1 MTTIQILA
9 QGAAAWG
16 KTEGIVTAGAVG
28 IPVTLQCSR
37 NWDGLRKIIKF
48 RCGEVQYQVEVVE
61 GTAITVPWD
70 CLLEGRRLEIAL
82 DGWDSAGTLR
92 IPTNWVCC
100 AVVQPSGTQGT
111 EPPAPPAM
119 LTQQLLEWADG
130 VAQKIELLPSAE
142 ESTEINRAVNGYVEG
157 FLTRYI
163 KIVFGDVYSSDAV
176 ETSVSVAEVNLTD
189 TDGAALTVKAVTAD
203 SVLSDT
209 YPADKVLDGNPGSFW
224 ISARV
229 SGAEHYLLLELD
241 GPANVGSLGI
251 IPRPDKSYHRIDSF
265 KVLAS
270 ADGSTWQEVG
280 RFGSLKALWTTGKWK
295 TFPLTP
301 TQHSQSALRDEVQ
314 SAKAA
319 AREAGTVPVVE
330 AGGWD
335 YAGLPVT
342 NAPKTAAF
350 ADSAPMGSFPKYA
363 LLGQNHFPR
372 DVGFNRSFPYN
383 GITLTENGRV
393 MHIDGTASAQ
403 ATFAVN
409 KDSSPYLTLPEALK
423 PGSTVI
429 LRTFLAGE
437 TVKNGIYVTLLF
449 YDSSNK
455 QISFKNHFCGEN
467 GSDVSTQVTIP
478 ANAASF
484 GIWWNVKSPGGET
497 HNADV
502 CAVLY
507 DAGCDIQAGT
517 EAVPRNAA
525 AVSFFPVPASRF
537 SYRAS
542 VKDYVDRYAGG
553 ENAMTSDALGYLT
566 PEMFGAKGDYA
577 TDDAAALNAC
587 LQAAAKRNLPAR
599 GFKRYKTT
607 APIVIAGR
615 NMDVDINTIR
625 YAGTDTA
632 VTLEGWWNRVRIGR
646 IYSDGIGLTI
656 QSANDST
663 VYNQITL
670 NDLISKD
677 AHGIV
682 VANGGNSIF
691 QNQIQFARIL
701 GTGKAGTHGITY
713 AGDAGSC
720 AECTFTGGQISGYDY
735 AVKLHSGNHKFYNIH
750 VESNMEGGFWIIG
763 GGCLIYGDRHAES
776 SRDGKYCFLKMTTD
790 NTMHAVDVNG
800 QYTSACRM
808 PVNEIDLSEVCLTE
822 GKESID
828 NGHYFT
834 LNCPISPGIYYKSNE
849 HKTHYLSDGA
859 KLWGGNIILN
869 PAFKV
874 YRKVTEAVFDNRVND
889 QKLEPLP
896 TTFEIA
902 AENCQVYLHASYC
915 FMGYSTFEI
924 IQTESFQADFY
935 DWRGTKIFTGADHG
949 AGRFHLEHVITAE
962 DGKGHYDGTGTQWV
976 ITKE

>member
-1 MTTIQILA
+1 MTSIQILA

-37 NWDGLRKIIKF
+37 DWDGLRKIIKF
-48 RCGEVQYQVEVVE
+48 RCGEVEYQFEVVE

-100 AVVQPSGTQGT
+100 AMVQPSGTQGT
-111 EPPAPPAM
+111 EPPAPPQL
-119 LTQQLLEWADG
+119 LTQQLLEWA
-130 VAQKIELLPSAE
+130 
-142 ESTEINRAVNGYVEG
+142 ESTQEQLDRLPDI
-157 FLTRYI
+157 
-163 KIVFGDVYSSDAV
+163 S
-176 ETSVSVAEVNLTD
+176 ETEKKLEDLRQNVASQ
-189 TDGAALTVKAVTAD
+189 AAGLQE
-203 SVLSDT
+203 
-209 YPADKVLDGNPGSFW
+209 KVQ
-224 ISARV
+224 
-229 SGAEHYLLLELD
+229 
-241 GPANVGSLGI
+241 
-251 IPRPDKSYHRIDSF
+251 
-265 KVLAS
+265 LAS
-270 ADGSTWQEVG
+270 Q
-280 RFGSLKALWTTGKWK
+280 
-295 TFPLTP
+295 
-301 TQHSQSALRDEVQ
+301 
-314 SAKAA
+314 A
-319 AREAGTVPVVE
+319 AREASTIAVAK

-335 YAGLPVT
+335 YADLPVT
-342 NAPKTAAF
+342 DAPKTAAF
-350 ADSAPMGSFPKYA
+350 ADGGEAPMSGFPQYA
-363 LLGQNHFPR
+363 LLGENLFPLE
-372 DVGFNRSFPYN
+372 VGFNRSFPYN
-383 GITLTENGRV
+383 GITLHENGRV
-393 MHIDGTASAQ
+393 MHIDGAASAR

-409 KDSSPYLTLPEALK
+409 KDSSPRLPLPGALQ
-423 PGSTVI
+423 PGNTVI
-429 LRTFLAGE
+429 LRTFLKGT

-449 YDSSNK
+449 YDGAGK
-455 QISFKNHFCGEN
+455 QISFKNLFCGEN
-467 GSDVSTQVTIP
+467 GSDVSTRVTVP

-484 GIWWNVKSPGGET
+484 GIWWNVQSPGGET

-507 DAGCDIQAGT
+507 DAAAAIQAGT
-517 EAVPRNAA
+517 EDVPRDAA
-525 AVSFFPVPASRF
+525 AVSFFPVPVSGF
-537 SYRAS
+537 SYRVS
-542 VKDYVDRYAGG
+542 IKDYIDRYGGG
-553 ENAMTSDALGYLT
+553 ENALTFDALGYLT
-566 PEMFGAKGDYA
+566 PEMFGAKGDYS
-577 TDDAAALNAC
+577 TDDTAALNAC
-587 LQAAAKRNLPAR
+587 LQAAAKRNLPVR
-599 GFKRYKTT
+599 GFKRYKTSE
-607 APIVIAGR
+607 PVSIAGR

-625 YAGTDTA
+625 YKGTDTA
-632 VTLEGWWNRVRIGR
+632 VTVEGWWNRVRIGR

-670 NDLISKD
+670 NDVISKE

-682 VANGGNSIF
+682 VANGGNPIF

-701 GTGKAGTHGITY
+701 GSKKAGTHGITY
-713 AGDAGSC
+713 AGDGGSC

-763 GGCLIYGDRHAES
+763 GGCLICGDRHAES

-822 GKESID
+822 GSEPID

-834 LNCPISPGIYYKSNE
+834 LNCPISPGIYYQSNE

-869 PAFKV
+869 PTFQV

-889 QKLEPLP
+889 QHLQPLP
-896 TTFEIA
+896 TTFEIG
-902 AENCQVYLHASYC
+902 AENCQIYLHASYC
-915 FMGYSTFEI
+915 FMGYATFEV
-924 IQTESFQADFY
+924 IQTESYQADFY
-935 DWRGTKIFTGADHG
+935 DWRGTKIFSGADHG
-949 AGRFHLEHVITAE
+949 AGRFRLHHLITAE
-962 DGKGHYDGTGTQWV
+962 DGKGRYDGTGTQWV

>member
-1 MTTIQILA
+1 MTSIQILA

-37 NWDGLRKIIKF
+37 DWDGLRKIIKF
-48 RCGEVQYQVEVVE
+48 RCGEVEYPFEVVE

-100 AVVQPSGTQGT
+100 AMVQPSGTQGT
-111 EPPAPPAM
+111 EPPAPPQL
-119 LTQQLLEWADG
+119 LTQQLLEWA
-130 VAQKIELLPSAE
+130 
-142 ESTEINRAVNGYVEG
+142 ESTQEQLDRLPDI
-157 FLTRYI
+157 
-163 KIVFGDVYSSDAV
+163 S
-176 ETSVSVAEVNLTD
+176 ETEKKLEDLRQNVASQ
-189 TDGAALTVKAVTAD
+189 AAGLQE
-203 SVLSDT
+203 
-209 YPADKVLDGNPGSFW
+209 KVQ
-224 ISARV
+224 
-229 SGAEHYLLLELD
+229 
-241 GPANVGSLGI
+241 
-251 IPRPDKSYHRIDSF
+251 
-265 KVLAS
+265 LAS
-270 ADGSTWQEVG
+270 Q
-280 RFGSLKALWTTGKWK
+280 
-295 TFPLTP
+295 
-301 TQHSQSALRDEVQ
+301 
-314 SAKAA
+314 A
-319 AREAGTVPVVE
+319 AREAATIAVAE

-335 YAGLPVT
+335 YADLPVT
-342 NAPKTAAF
+342 DAPKTAAF
-350 ADSAPMGSFPKYA
+350 ADGGEAPMSGFPQYA
-363 LLGQNHFPR
+363 LLGQNLFPLE
-372 DVGFNRSFPYN
+372 VGFNRSFPYN
-383 GITLTENGRV
+383 GITLHENGRV
-393 MHIDGTASAQ
+393 MHIDGAASAR

-409 KDSSPYLTLPEALK
+409 KDGSPCLPLSGALQ
-423 PGSTVI
+423 PGNTVI
-429 LRTFLAGE
+429 LRTFLKGT

-449 YDSSNK
+449 YDGAGK
-455 QISFKNHFCGEN
+455 QISFKNLFCGEN
-467 GSDVSTQVTIP
+467 GSDVSARVTVP

-484 GIWWNVKSPGGET
+484 GIWWNVQSPGGET

-507 DAGCDIQAGT
+507 DAAAAIQAGT
-517 EAVPRNAA
+517 EDVPRDAA
-525 AVSFFPVPASRF
+525 AVSFFPVPVSGF
-537 SYRAS
+537 SYRVS
-542 VKDYVDRYAGG
+542 IKDYIDRYGGG
-553 ENAMTSDALGYLT
+553 ENALTFDALDYLT
-566 PEMFGAKGDYA
+566 PEMFGAKGDYS
-577 TDDAAALNAC
+577 TDDTAALNAC
-587 LQAAAKRNLPAR
+587 LQAAAKRNLPVR
-599 GFKRYKTT
+599 GFKRYKTSEP
-607 APIVIAGR
+607 ASIAGR

-625 YAGTDTA
+625 YKGTDTA
-632 VTLEGWWNRVRIGR
+632 VTVEGWWNRVRIGR

-670 NDLISKD
+670 NDVISKE

-682 VANGGNSIF
+682 VANGGNPIF

-701 GTGKAGTHGITY
+701 GSKKAGTHGITY
-713 AGDAGSC
+713 AGDGGSC

-763 GGCLIYGDRHAES
+763 GGCLISGDRHAES

-822 GKESID
+822 GSEPID

-834 LNCPISPGIYYKSNE
+834 LNCPISPGIYYQSNE

-869 PAFKV
+869 PTFQV

-896 TTFEIA
+896 TTFEIGV
-902 AENCQVYLHASYC
+902 ENCQIYLHASYC
-915 FMGYSTFEI
+915 FMGYATFEV
-924 IQTESFQADFY
+924 IQTESYQADFY
-935 DWRGTKIFTGADHG
+935 DWRGTKIFSGADHG
-949 AGRFHLEHVITAE
+949 AGRFRLQHLITAE
-962 DGKGHYDGTGTQWV
+962 DGKGRYDGTGTQWV
-976 ITKE
+976 ITRLGGEVTA

>member
-1 MTTIQILA
+1 MTSIQILA

-37 NWDGLRKIIKF
+37 DWDGLRKIIKF
-48 RCGEVQYQVEVVE
+48 RCGEVEYPFEVVE

-100 AVVQPSGTQGT
+100 AMVQPSGTQGT
-111 EPPAPPAM
+111 EPPAPPQL
-119 LTQQLLEWADG
+119 LTQQLLEWA
-130 VAQKIELLPSAE
+130 
-142 ESTEINRAVNGYVEG
+142 ESTQEQLDRLPDI
-157 FLTRYI
+157 
-163 KIVFGDVYSSDAV
+163 S
-176 ETSVSVAEVNLTD
+176 ETEKKLEDLRQNVASQ
-189 TDGAALTVKAVTAD
+189 AAGLQE
-203 SVLSDT
+203 
-209 YPADKVLDGNPGSFW
+209 KVQ
-224 ISARV
+224 
-229 SGAEHYLLLELD
+229 
-241 GPANVGSLGI
+241 
-251 IPRPDKSYHRIDSF
+251 
-265 KVLAS
+265 LAS
-270 ADGSTWQEVG
+270 Q
-280 RFGSLKALWTTGKWK
+280 
-295 TFPLTP
+295 
-301 TQHSQSALRDEVQ
+301 
-314 SAKAA
+314 A
-319 AREAGTVPVVE
+319 AREASTIAVAK

-335 YAGLPVT
+335 YADLPVT
-342 NAPKTAAF
+342 DAPKTAAF
-350 ADSAPMGSFPKYA
+350 ADGGEAPMSGFPQYA
-363 LLGQNHFPR
+363 LLGENLFPLE
-372 DVGFNRSFPYN
+372 VGFNRSFPYN
-383 GITLTENGRV
+383 GITLHENGRV
-393 MHIDGTASAQ
+393 MHIDGAASAR

-409 KDSSPYLTLPEALK
+409 KDGSPCLPLSGALQ
-423 PGSTVI
+423 PGNTVI
-429 LRTFLAGE
+429 LRTFLKGT

-449 YDSSNK
+449 YDGAGK
-455 QISFKNHFCGEN
+455 QISFKNLFCGEN
-467 GSDVSTQVTIP
+467 GSDVSARVTVP
-478 ANAASF
+478 VNAASF
-484 GIWWNVKSPGGET
+484 GIWWNVQSPGGET

-507 DAGCDIQAGT
+507 DAAAAIQAGT
-517 EAVPRNAA
+517 EDVPRDAA
-525 AVSFFPVPASRF
+525 AVSFFPVPVSGF
-537 SYRAS
+537 SYRVS
-542 VKDYVDRYAGG
+542 IKDYIDRYGGG
-553 ENAMTSDALGYLT
+553 ENALTFDALGYLT
-566 PEMFGAKGDYA
+566 PEMFGAKGDYS
-577 TDDAAALNAC
+577 TDDTAALNAC
-587 LQAAAKRNLPAR
+587 LQAAAKRNLPVR
-599 GFKRYKTT
+599 GFKRYKTSE
-607 APIVIAGR
+607 PVSIAGR

-625 YAGTDTA
+625 YKGTDTA
-632 VTLEGWWNRVRIGR
+632 VTVEGWWNRVRIGR

-670 NDLISKD
+670 NDVISKE

-682 VANGGNSIF
+682 VANGGNPIF

-701 GTGKAGTHGITY
+701 GSKKAGTHGITY
-713 AGDAGSC
+713 AGDGGSC

-763 GGCLIYGDRHAES
+763 GGCLISGDRHAES

-822 GKESID
+822 GGESID

-834 LNCPISPGIYYKSNE
+834 LNCPISPGIYYQSNE

-869 PAFKV
+869 PTFQV

-896 TTFEIA
+896 TTFEIGV
-902 AENCQVYLHASYC
+902 ENCQIYLHASYC
-915 FMGYSTFEI
+915 FMGYATFEV
-924 IQTESFQADFY
+924 IQTESYQADFY
-935 DWRGTKIFTGADHG
+935 DWRGTKIFSGADHG
-949 AGRFHLEHVITAE
+949 AGRFRLQHLITAE
-962 DGKGHYDGTGTQWV
+962 DGKGRYDGTGTQWV
-976 ITKE
+976 ITRLGGEVTA

>member
-1 MTTIQILA
+1 MTSIQILA

-37 NWDGLRKIIKF
+37 DWDGLRKIIKF
-48 RCGEVQYQVEVVE
+48 RCGEVEYQFEVVE

-100 AVVQPSGTQGT
+100 AMVQPSGTQGT
-111 EPPAPPAM
+111 EPPAPPQL
-119 LTQQLLEWADG
+119 LTQQLLEWA
-130 VAQKIELLPSAE
+130 
-142 ESTEINRAVNGYVEG
+142 ESTQEQLDRLPDI
-157 FLTRYI
+157 
-163 KIVFGDVYSSDAV
+163 S
-176 ETSVSVAEVNLTD
+176 ETEKKMEDLRQNVASQ
-189 TDGAALTVKAVTAD
+189 AAGLQE
-203 SVLSDT
+203 
-209 YPADKVLDGNPGSFW
+209 KVQ
-224 ISARV
+224 
-229 SGAEHYLLLELD
+229 
-241 GPANVGSLGI
+241 
-251 IPRPDKSYHRIDSF
+251 
-265 KVLAS
+265 LAS
-270 ADGSTWQEVG
+270 Q
-280 RFGSLKALWTTGKWK
+280 
-295 TFPLTP
+295 
-301 TQHSQSALRDEVQ
+301 
-314 SAKAA
+314 A
-319 AREAGTVPVVE
+319 AREASTIAVAK

-335 YAGLPVT
+335 YADLPVT
-342 NAPKTAAF
+342 DAPKTAAF
-350 ADSAPMGSFPKYA
+350 ADGGEAPMSGFPQYA
-363 LLGQNHFPR
+363 LLGQNLFPLE
-372 DVGFNRSFPYN
+372 VGFNRSFPYN
-383 GITLTENGRV
+383 GITLHENGRV
-393 MHIDGTASAQ
+393 MHIDGTASAR

-409 KDSSPYLTLPEALK
+409 KDGSPCLPLSGALQ
-423 PGSTVI
+423 PGNTVI
-429 LRTFLAGE
+429 LRTFLKGT

-449 YDSSNK
+449 YDGAGK
-455 QISFKNHFCGEN
+455 QISFKNLFCGEN
-467 GSDVSTQVTIP
+467 GSDVSARVTVP

-484 GIWWNVKSPGGET
+484 GIWWNVQSPGGET

-507 DAGCDIQAGT
+507 DAAAAIQAGT
-517 EAVPRNAA
+517 EDVPRDAA
-525 AVSFFPVPASRF
+525 AVSFFPVPVSGF
-537 SYRAS
+537 SYRVS
-542 VKDYVDRYAGG
+542 IKDYIDRYGGG
-553 ENAMTSDALGYLT
+553 ENALTFDALGYLT
-566 PEMFGAKGDYA
+566 PEMFGAKGDYS
-577 TDDAAALNAC
+577 TDDTAALNAC
-587 LQAAAKRNLPAR
+587 LQAAAKRNLPVR
-599 GFKRYKTT
+599 GFKRYKTSE
-607 APIVIAGR
+607 PVSIAGR

-625 YAGTDTA
+625 YKGTDTA
-632 VTLEGWWNRVRIGR
+632 VTVEGWWNRVRIGR

-670 NDLISKD
+670 NDVISKE

-682 VANGGNSIF
+682 VANGGNPIF

-713 AGDAGSC
+713 AGNGGSC

-763 GGCLIYGDRHAES
+763 GGCLISGDRHAES

-822 GKESID
+822 GSEPID
-828 NGHYFT
+828 NGHYFS
-834 LNCPISPGIYYKSNE
+834 LNCPISPGIYYQSNE

-869 PAFKV
+869 PTFQV
-874 YRKVTEAVFDNRVND
+874 YRKVTEAVFDNRTND

-896 TTFEIA
+896 TTFEIGV
-902 AENCQVYLHASYC
+902 ENCQIYLHASYC
-915 FMGYSTFEI
+915 FMGYATFEV
-924 IQTESFQADFY
+924 IQTESYQADFY
-935 DWRGTKIFTGADHG
+935 DWRGTKIFSGADHG
-949 AGRFHLEHVITAE
+949 AGRFRLQHLITAE
-962 DGKGHYDGTGTQWV
+962 DGKGRYDGTGTQWV
-976 ITKE
+976 ITRLGGEVTA

>member
-1 MTTIQILA
+1 MTSIQILA

-37 NWDGLRKIIKF
+37 DWDGLRKIIKF
-48 RCGEVQYQVEVVE
+48 RCGEVEYQFEVVE

-92 IPTNWVCC
+92 VPTNWVCC
-100 AVVQPSGTQGT
+100 AMVQPSGTQGT
-111 EPPAPPAM
+111 EPPAPPQL
-119 LTQQLLEWADG
+119 LTQQLLEWA
-130 VAQKIELLPSAE
+130 
-142 ESTEINRAVNGYVEG
+142 ESTQEQLDRLPDI
-157 FLTRYI
+157 
-163 KIVFGDVYSSDAV
+163 S
-176 ETSVSVAEVNLTD
+176 ETEKKLEDLRQNVASQ
-189 TDGAALTVKAVTAD
+189 AAGLQE
-203 SVLSDT
+203 
-209 YPADKVLDGNPGSFW
+209 KVQ
-224 ISARV
+224 
-229 SGAEHYLLLELD
+229 
-241 GPANVGSLGI
+241 
-251 IPRPDKSYHRIDSF
+251 
-265 KVLAS
+265 LAS
-270 ADGSTWQEVG
+270 Q
-280 RFGSLKALWTTGKWK
+280 
-295 TFPLTP
+295 
-301 TQHSQSALRDEVQ
+301 
-314 SAKAA
+314 A
-319 AREAGTVPVVE
+319 AREASTIAVAK

-335 YAGLPVT
+335 YADLPVT
-342 NAPKTAAF
+342 DAPKTAAF
-350 ADSAPMGSFPKYA
+350 ADGGEAPMSGFPQYA
-363 LLGQNHFPR
+363 LLGQNLFPLE
-372 DVGFNRSFPYN
+372 VGFNRSFPYN
-383 GITLTENGRV
+383 GITLHENGRV
-393 MHIDGTASAQ
+393 MHIDGAASAR

-409 KDSSPYLTLPEALK
+409 KDGSPCLPLSGALQ
-423 PGSTVI
+423 PGNTVI
-429 LRTFLAGE
+429 LRTFLKGT

-449 YDSSNK
+449 YDGAGK
-455 QISFKNHFCGEN
+455 QISFKNLFCGEN
-467 GSDVSTQVTIP
+467 GSDVSARVTVP

-484 GIWWNVKSPGGET
+484 GIWWNVQSPGGET

-507 DAGCDIQAGT
+507 DAAAAIQAGT
-517 EAVPRNAA
+517 EDVPRDAA
-525 AVSFFPVPASRF
+525 AVSFFPVPVSGF
-537 SYRAS
+537 SYRVS
-542 VKDYVDRYAGG
+542 IKDYIDRYGGG
-553 ENAMTSDALGYLT
+553 ENALTFDALGYLT
-566 PEMFGAKGDYA
+566 PEMFGAKGDYS
-577 TDDAAALNAC
+577 TDDTAALNAC
-587 LQAAAKRNLPAR
+587 LQAAAKRNLPVR
-599 GFKRYKTT
+599 GFKRYKTSEP
-607 APIVIAGR
+607 AAIAGR

-625 YAGTDTA
+625 YKGTDTA

-670 NDLISKD
+670 NDVISKE

-682 VANGGNSIF
+682 VANGGNPIF

-750 VESNMEGGFWIIG
+750 VESNMEGGFWVIG
-763 GGCLIYGDRHAES
+763 GGCLICGDRHAES

-790 NTMHAVDVNG
+790 STMHAVDVNG

-822 GKESID
+822 GSEPID

-834 LNCPISPGIYYKSNE
+834 LNCPISPGIYYQSNE

-869 PAFKV
+869 PTFQV
-874 YRKVTEAVFDNRVND
+874 YRKVTETVFDNRTND

-896 TTFEIA
+896 TTFEIG
-902 AENCQVYLHASYC
+902 AENCQIYLHASYC
-915 FMGYSTFEI
+915 FMGYSVFEV
-924 IQTESFQADFY
+924 IQTESYQADFY
-935 DWRGTKIFTGADHG
+935 DWRGTKIFSGADHG
-949 AGRFHLEHVITAE
+949 AGRFRLQHLITAE
-962 DGKGHYDGTGTQWV
+962 DGKGRYDGTGTQWV
-976 ITKE
+976 ITRLGGEVTA

>member
-1 MTTIQILA
+1 MTSIQILA

-37 NWDGLRKIIKF
+37 DWDGLRKIIKF
-48 RCGEVQYQVEVVE
+48 RCGEVEYQFEVVE

-100 AVVQPSGTQGT
+100 AMVQPSGTQGT
-111 EPPAPPAM
+111 EPPAPPQL
-119 LTQQLLEWADG
+119 LTQQLLEWA
-130 VAQKIELLPSAE
+130 
-142 ESTEINRAVNGYVEG
+142 ESTQEQLDRLPDI
-157 FLTRYI
+157 
-163 KIVFGDVYSSDAV
+163 S
-176 ETSVSVAEVNLTD
+176 ETEKKLEDLRQNVASQ
-189 TDGAALTVKAVTAD
+189 AAGLQE
-203 SVLSDT
+203 
-209 YPADKVLDGNPGSFW
+209 KVQ
-224 ISARV
+224 
-229 SGAEHYLLLELD
+229 
-241 GPANVGSLGI
+241 
-251 IPRPDKSYHRIDSF
+251 
-265 KVLAS
+265 LAS
-270 ADGSTWQEVG
+270 Q
-280 RFGSLKALWTTGKWK
+280 
-295 TFPLTP
+295 
-301 TQHSQSALRDEVQ
+301 
-314 SAKAA
+314 A
-319 AREAGTVPVVE
+319 AREAATIAVAK

-335 YAGLPVT
+335 YADLPVT
-342 NAPKTAAF
+342 DAPKTAAF
-350 ADSAPMGSFPKYA
+350 ADGGEAPMSGFPQYA
-363 LLGQNHFPR
+363 LLGENLFPLE
-372 DVGFNRSFPYN
+372 VGFNRSFPYN
-383 GITLTENGRV
+383 GITLHENGRV
-393 MHIDGTASAQ
+393 MHIDGAASAR

-409 KDSSPYLTLPEALK
+409 KDSSPRLPLPGALQ
-423 PGSTVI
+423 PGNTVI
-429 LRTFLAGE
+429 LRTFLKGT

-449 YDSSNK
+449 YDGAGK
-455 QISFKNHFCGEN
+455 QISFKNLFCGEN
-467 GSDVSTQVTIP
+467 GSDVSTRVTVP

-484 GIWWNVKSPGGET
+484 GIWWNVQSPGGET

-507 DAGCDIQAGT
+507 DAAAAIQAGT
-517 EAVPRNAA
+517 EDVPRDAA
-525 AVSFFPVPASRF
+525 AVSFFPVPVSGF
-537 SYRAS
+537 SYRVS
-542 VKDYVDRYAGG
+542 IKDYIDRYGGG
-553 ENAMTSDALGYLT
+553 ENALTFDALGYLT
-566 PEMFGAKGDYA
+566 PEMFGAKGDYS
-577 TDDAAALNAC
+577 TDDTAALNAC
-587 LQAAAKRNLPAR
+587 LRAAAKRNLPVR
-599 GFKRYKTT
+599 GFKRYKTSEP
-607 APIVIAGR
+607 ASIAGR

-625 YAGTDTA
+625 YKGTDTA
-632 VTLEGWWNRVRIGR
+632 VTVEGWWNRVRIGR

-670 NDLISKD
+670 NDVISKE

-682 VANGGNSIF
+682 VANGGNPIF

-701 GTGKAGTHGITY
+701 GSKKAGTHGITY
-713 AGDAGSC
+713 AGDGGSC

-763 GGCLIYGDRHAES
+763 GGCLISGDRHAES
-776 SRDGKYCFLKMTTD
+776 SRDGKYCFLKVTTD

-822 GKESID
+822 GSEPID

-834 LNCPISPGIYYKSNE
+834 LNCPISPGIYYQSNE

-869 PAFKV
+869 PTFQV
-874 YRKVTEAVFDNRVND
+874 YRKVTEAVFDNRTND

-896 TTFEIA
+896 TTFEIG
-902 AENCQVYLHASYC
+902 AENCRIYLHASYC
-915 FMGYSTFEI
+915 FMGYATFEV
-924 IQTESFQADFY
+924 IQTESYQADFY
-935 DWRGTKIFTGADHG
+935 DWRGTKIFSGADHG
-949 AGRFHLEHVITAE
+949 AGRFRLQHLITAE
-962 DGKGHYDGTGTQWV
+962 DGKGRYDGTGTQWV

>member
-1 MTTIQILA
+1 MTSIQILA

-37 NWDGLRKIIKF
+37 DWDGLRKIIKF
-48 RCGEVQYQVEVVE
+48 RCGEVEYQFEVVE

-100 AVVQPSGTQGT
+100 AMVQPSGTQGT
-111 EPPAPPAM
+111 EPPAPPQL
-119 LTQQLLEWADG
+119 LTQQLLEWA
-130 VAQKIELLPSAE
+130 
-142 ESTEINRAVNGYVEG
+142 ESTQEQLDRLPDI
-157 FLTRYI
+157 
-163 KIVFGDVYSSDAV
+163 S
-176 ETSVSVAEVNLTD
+176 ETEKKLEDLRQNVASQ
-189 TDGAALTVKAVTAD
+189 AAGLQE
-203 SVLSDT
+203 
-209 YPADKVLDGNPGSFW
+209 KVQ
-224 ISARV
+224 
-229 SGAEHYLLLELD
+229 
-241 GPANVGSLGI
+241 
-251 IPRPDKSYHRIDSF
+251 
-265 KVLAS
+265 LAS
-270 ADGSTWQEVG
+270 Q
-280 RFGSLKALWTTGKWK
+280 
-295 TFPLTP
+295 
-301 TQHSQSALRDEVQ
+301 
-314 SAKAA
+314 A
-319 AREAGTVPVVE
+319 AREASTIAVAK

-335 YAGLPVT
+335 YADLPVT
-342 NAPKTAAF
+342 DAPKTAAF
-350 ADSAPMGSFPKYA
+350 ADGGEAPMSGFPQYA
-363 LLGQNHFPR
+363 LLGQNLFPLE
-372 DVGFNRSFPYN
+372 VGFNRSFPYN
-383 GITLTENGRV
+383 GITLHENGRV
-393 MHIDGTASAQ
+393 MHIDGAASAR

-409 KDSSPYLTLPEALK
+409 KDGSPCLPLSGALQ
-423 PGSTVI
+423 PGNTVI
-429 LRTFLAGE
+429 LRTFLKGT

-449 YDSSNK
+449 YDGAGK
-455 QISFKNHFCGEN
+455 QISFKNLFCGEN
-467 GSDVSTQVTIP
+467 GSDVSARVTVP

-484 GIWWNVKSPGGET
+484 GIWWNVQSPGGET

-507 DAGCDIQAGT
+507 DAAAAIQAGT
-517 EAVPRNAA
+517 EDVPRDAA
-525 AVSFFPVPASRF
+525 AVSFFPVPVSGF
-537 SYRAS
+537 SYRVS
-542 VKDYVDRYAGG
+542 IKDYIDRYGGG
-553 ENAMTSDALGYLT
+553 ENALTFDALGYLT
-566 PEMFGAKGDYA
+566 PEMFGAKGDYS
-577 TDDAAALNAC
+577 TDDTAALNAC
-587 LQAAAKRNLPAR
+587 LQAAAKRNLPVR
-599 GFKRYKTT
+599 GFKRYKTSEP
-607 APIVIAGR
+607 AAIAGR

-625 YAGTDTA
+625 YKGTDTA
-632 VTLEGWWNRVRIGR
+632 VTVEGWWNRVRIGR

-670 NDLISKD
+670 NDVISKE

-682 VANGGNSIF
+682 VANGGNPIF

-701 GTGKAGTHGITY
+701 GSKKAGTHGITY
-713 AGDAGSC
+713 AGDGGSC

-763 GGCLIYGDRHAES
+763 GGCLISGDRHAES

-822 GKESID
+822 GSEPID

-834 LNCPISPGIYYKSNE
+834 LNCPISPGIYYQSNE

-869 PAFKV
+869 PTFQV
-874 YRKVTEAVFDNRVND
+874 YRKVTETVFDNRTND

-896 TTFEIA
+896 TTFEIG
-902 AENCQVYLHASYC
+902 AENCQIYLHASYC
-915 FMGYSTFEI
+915 FMGYATFEV
-924 IQTESFQADFY
+924 IQTESYQADFY
-935 DWRGTKIFTGADHG
+935 DWRGTKIFSGADHG
-949 AGRFHLEHVITAE
+949 AGRFRLQHLITAE
-962 DGKGHYDGTGTQWV
+962 DGKGRYDGTGTQWV
-976 ITKE
+976 ITRLGGEVTA

>member
-1 MTTIQILA
+1 MTSIQILA

-37 NWDGLRKIIKF
+37 DWDGLRKIIKF
-48 RCGEVQYQVEVVE
+48 RCGEVEYQFEVVE

-100 AVVQPSGTQGT
+100 AMVQPSGTQGT
-111 EPPAPPAM
+111 EPPAPPQL
-119 LTQQLLEWADG
+119 LTQQLLEWA
-130 VAQKIELLPSAE
+130 
-142 ESTEINRAVNGYVEG
+142 ESTQEQLDRLPDI
-157 FLTRYI
+157 
-163 KIVFGDVYSSDAV
+163 S
-176 ETSVSVAEVNLTD
+176 ETEKKLEDLRQNVASQ
-189 TDGAALTVKAVTAD
+189 AAGLQE
-203 SVLSDT
+203 
-209 YPADKVLDGNPGSFW
+209 KVQ
-224 ISARV
+224 
-229 SGAEHYLLLELD
+229 
-241 GPANVGSLGI
+241 
-251 IPRPDKSYHRIDSF
+251 
-265 KVLAS
+265 LAS
-270 ADGSTWQEVG
+270 Q
-280 RFGSLKALWTTGKWK
+280 
-295 TFPLTP
+295 
-301 TQHSQSALRDEVQ
+301 
-314 SAKAA
+314 A
-319 AREAGTVPVVE
+319 AREAATIAVAK

-335 YAGLPVT
+335 YADLPVT
-342 NAPKTAAF
+342 DAPKTAAF
-350 ADSAPMGSFPKYA
+350 ADGGEAPMSGFPQYA
-363 LLGQNHFPR
+363 LLGENLFPLE
-372 DVGFNRSFPYN
+372 VGFNRSFPYN
-383 GITLTENGRV
+383 GITLRENGRV
-393 MHIDGTASAQ
+393 MHIDGTASAR

-409 KDSSPYLTLPEALK
+409 KDGSPCLPLSGALQ
-423 PGSTVI
+423 PGNTVI
-429 LRTFLAGE
+429 LRTFLKGT

-449 YDSSNK
+449 YDGAGK
-455 QISFKNHFCGEN
+455 QISFKNLFCGEN
-467 GSDVSTQVTIP
+467 GSDVSARVTVP

-484 GIWWNVKSPGGET
+484 GIWWNVQSPGGET

-507 DAGCDIQAGT
+507 DAAAAIQAGT
-517 EAVPRNAA
+517 EDVPRDAA
-525 AVSFFPVPASRF
+525 AVSFFPVPVSGF
-537 SYRAS
+537 SYRVS
-542 VKDYVDRYAGG
+542 IKDYIDRYGGG
-553 ENAMTSDALGYLT
+553 ENALTFDALGYLT
-566 PEMFGAKGDYA
+566 PEMFGAKGDYS
-577 TDDAAALNAC
+577 TDDTAALNAC
-587 LQAAAKRNLPAR
+587 LQAAAKRNLPVR
-599 GFKRYKTT
+599 GFKRYKTSE
-607 APIVIAGR
+607 PVSIAGR

-625 YAGTDTA
+625 YKGTDTA
-632 VTLEGWWNRVRIGR
+632 VTVEGWWNRVRIGR

-670 NDLISKD
+670 NDVISKE

-682 VANGGNSIF
+682 VANGGNPIF

-701 GTGKAGTHGITY
+701 GSKKAGTHGITY
-713 AGDAGSC
+713 AGDGGSC

-763 GGCLIYGDRHAES
+763 GGCLICGDRHAES

-822 GKESID
+822 GGEPID

-834 LNCPISPGIYYKSNE
+834 LNCPISPGIYYQSNE

-869 PAFKV
+869 PTFQV
-874 YRKVTEAVFDNRVND
+874 YRKVTEAVFDNRTND
-889 QKLEPLP
+889 QHLQPLP
-896 TTFEIA
+896 TTFEIG
-902 AENCQVYLHASYC
+902 AENCQIYLHASYC
-915 FMGYSTFEI
+915 FMGYATFEV
-924 IQTESFQADFY
+924 IQTESYQADFY
-935 DWRGTKIFTGADHG
+935 DWRGTKIFSGADHG
-949 AGRFHLEHVITAE
+949 AGRFRLQHLITAE
-962 DGKGHYDGTGTQWV
+962 DGKGRYDGTGTQWV

>member
-1 MTTIQILA
+1 MTSIQILA

-37 NWDGLRKIIKF
+37 DWDGLRKIIKF
-48 RCGEVQYQVEVVE
+48 RCGEVEYQFEVVE

-100 AVVQPSGTQGT
+100 AMVQPSGTQGT
-111 EPPAPPAM
+111 EPPAPPQL
-119 LTQQLLEWADG
+119 LTQQLLEWA
-130 VAQKIELLPSAE
+130 
-142 ESTEINRAVNGYVEG
+142 ESTQEQLDRLPDI
-157 FLTRYI
+157 
-163 KIVFGDVYSSDAV
+163 S
-176 ETSVSVAEVNLTD
+176 ETEKKLEDLRQNVASQ
-189 TDGAALTVKAVTAD
+189 AAGLQE
-203 SVLSDT
+203 
-209 YPADKVLDGNPGSFW
+209 KVQ
-224 ISARV
+224 
-229 SGAEHYLLLELD
+229 
-241 GPANVGSLGI
+241 
-251 IPRPDKSYHRIDSF
+251 
-265 KVLAS
+265 LAS
-270 ADGSTWQEVG
+270 Q
-280 RFGSLKALWTTGKWK
+280 
-295 TFPLTP
+295 
-301 TQHSQSALRDEVQ
+301 
-314 SAKAA
+314 A
-319 AREAGTVPVVE
+319 AREASTIAVAK

-335 YAGLPVT
+335 YADLPVT
-342 NAPKTAAF
+342 DAPKTAAF
-350 ADSAPMGSFPKYA
+350 ADGGEAPMSGFPQYA
-363 LLGQNHFPR
+363 LLGENLFPLE
-372 DVGFNRSFPYN
+372 VGFNRSFPYN
-383 GITLTENGRV
+383 GITLHENGRV
-393 MHIDGTASAQ
+393 MHIDGAASAR

-409 KDSSPYLTLPEALK
+409 KDSSPRLPLPGALQ
-423 PGSTVI
+423 PGNTVI
-429 LRTFLAGE
+429 LRTFLKGT

-449 YDSSNK
+449 YDGAGK
-455 QISFKNHFCGEN
+455 QISFKNLFCGEN
-467 GSDVSTQVTIP
+467 GSDVSTRVTVP

-484 GIWWNVKSPGGET
+484 GIWWNVQSPGGET

-507 DAGCDIQAGT
+507 DAAAAIQAGT
-517 EAVPRNAA
+517 EDVPRDAA
-525 AVSFFPVPASRF
+525 AVSFFPVPVSGF
-537 SYRAS
+537 SYRVS
-542 VKDYVDRYAGG
+542 IKDYIDRYGGG
-553 ENAMTSDALGYLT
+553 ENALTFDALGYLT
-566 PEMFGAKGDYA
+566 PEMFGAKGDYS
-577 TDDAAALNAC
+577 TDDTAALNAC
-587 LQAAAKRNLPAR
+587 LQAAAKRNLPVR
-599 GFKRYKTT
+599 GFKRYKTSE
-607 APIVIAGR
+607 PVSIAGR

-625 YAGTDTA
+625 YKGTGTA
-632 VTLEGWWNRVRIGR
+632 VTVEGWWNRVRIGR

-670 NDLISKD
+670 NDVISKE

-682 VANGGNSIF
+682 VANGGNPIF

-701 GTGKAGTHGITY
+701 GSKKAGTHGITY
-713 AGDAGSC
+713 AGDGGSC

-763 GGCLIYGDRHAES
+763 GGCLICGDRHAES

-822 GKESID
+822 GSEPID

-834 LNCPISPGIYYKSNE
+834 LNCPISPGIYYQSNE

-869 PAFKV
+869 PTFQV

-889 QKLEPLP
+889 QHLQPLP
-896 TTFEIA
+896 TTFEIG
-902 AENCQVYLHASYC
+902 AENCQIYLHASYC
-915 FMGYSTFEI
+915 FMGYATFEV
-924 IQTESFQADFY
+924 IQTESYQADFY
-935 DWRGTKIFTGADHG
+935 DWRGTKIFSGADHG
-949 AGRFHLEHVITAE
+949 AGRFRLHHLITAE
-962 DGKGHYDGTGTQWV
+962 DGKGRYDGTGTQWV

>member
-1 MTTIQILA
+1 MTSIQILA

-37 NWDGLRKIIKF
+37 DWDGLRKIIKF
-48 RCGEVQYQVEVVE
+48 RCGEVEYQFEVVE

-100 AVVQPSGTQGT
+100 AMVQPSGTQGT
-111 EPPAPPAM
+111 EPPAPPQL
-119 LTQQLLEWADG
+119 LTQQLLEWA
-130 VAQKIELLPSAE
+130 
-142 ESTEINRAVNGYVEG
+142 ESTQEQLDRLPDI
-157 FLTRYI
+157 
-163 KIVFGDVYSSDAV
+163 S
-176 ETSVSVAEVNLTD
+176 ETEKKLEDLRQNVASQ
-189 TDGAALTVKAVTAD
+189 AAGLQE
-203 SVLSDT
+203 
-209 YPADKVLDGNPGSFW
+209 KVQ
-224 ISARV
+224 
-229 SGAEHYLLLELD
+229 
-241 GPANVGSLGI
+241 
-251 IPRPDKSYHRIDSF
+251 
-265 KVLAS
+265 LAS
-270 ADGSTWQEVG
+270 Q
-280 RFGSLKALWTTGKWK
+280 
-295 TFPLTP
+295 
-301 TQHSQSALRDEVQ
+301 
-314 SAKAA
+314 A
-319 AREAGTVPVVE
+319 AREAATIAVAK

-335 YAGLPVT
+335 YADLPVT
-342 NAPKTAAF
+342 DAPKTAAF
-350 ADSAPMGSFPKYA
+350 ADGGEAPMSGFPQYA
-363 LLGQNHFPR
+363 LLGQNLFPLE
-372 DVGFNRSFPYN
+372 VGFNRSFPYN
-383 GITLTENGRV
+383 GITLHENGRV
-393 MHIDGTASAQ
+393 MHIDGAASAR

-409 KDSSPYLTLPEALK
+409 KDSSPCLPLSGALQ
-423 PGSTVI
+423 PGNTVI
-429 LRTFLAGE
+429 LRTFLKGT

-449 YDSSNK
+449 YDSAGK
-455 QISFKNHFCGEN
+455 QISFKNLFCGEN
-467 GSDVSTQVTIP
+467 GSDVSARVTVP

-484 GIWWNVKSPGGET
+484 GIWWNVQSPGGET

-507 DAGCDIQAGT
+507 DAAAAIQAGT
-517 EAVPRNAA
+517 EDVPRDAA
-525 AVSFFPVPASRF
+525 AVSFFPVPVSGF
-537 SYRAS
+537 SYRVS
-542 VKDYVDRYAGG
+542 IKDYIDRYGGG
-553 ENAMTSDALGYLT
+553 ENALTFDALGYLT
-566 PEMFGAKGDYA
+566 PEMFGAKGDYS
-577 TDDAAALNAC
+577 TDDTAALNAC
-587 LQAAAKRNLPAR
+587 LQAAAKQNLPVR
-599 GFKRYKTT
+599 GFKRYKTSEP
-607 APIVIAGR
+607 ASIAGR

-625 YAGTDTA
+625 YKGTDTA
-632 VTLEGWWNRVRIGR
+632 VTVEGWWNRVRIGR

-670 NDLISKD
+670 NDVISKE

-682 VANGGNSIF
+682 VANGGNPIF

-701 GTGKAGTHGITY
+701 GSKKAGTHGITY
-713 AGDAGSC
+713 AGDGGSC

-763 GGCLIYGDRHAES
+763 GGCLISGDRHAES

-822 GKESID
+822 GSEPID

-834 LNCPISPGIYYKSNE
+834 LNCPISPGIYYQSNE

-869 PAFKV
+869 PTFQV

-889 QKLEPLP
+889 QHLQPLP
-896 TTFEIA
+896 TIFEIG
-902 AENCQVYLHASYC
+902 AENCQIYLHASYC
-915 FMGYSTFEI
+915 FMGYATFEV
-924 IQTESFQADFY
+924 IQTESYQADFY
-935 DWRGTKIFTGADHG
+935 DWRGTKIFSGADHG
-949 AGRFHLEHVITAE
+949 AGRFRLQHLITAE
-962 DGKGHYDGTGTQWV
+962 DGKGRYDGTGTQWV
-976 ITKE
+976 ITRLGGEVTA

>member
-1 MTTIQILA
+1 MTSIQILA

-37 NWDGLRKIIKF
+37 DWDGLRKIIKF
-48 RCGEVQYQVEVVE
+48 RCGEVEYQFEVVE

-100 AVVQPSGTQGT
+100 AMVQPSGTQGT
-111 EPPAPPAM
+111 EPPAPPQL
-119 LTQQLLEWADG
+119 LTQQLLEWA
-130 VAQKIELLPSAE
+130 
-142 ESTEINRAVNGYVEG
+142 ESTQEQLDRLPDI
-157 FLTRYI
+157 
-163 KIVFGDVYSSDAV
+163 S
-176 ETSVSVAEVNLTD
+176 ETEKKLEDLRQNVASQ
-189 TDGAALTVKAVTAD
+189 AAGLQE
-203 SVLSDT
+203 
-209 YPADKVLDGNPGSFW
+209 KVQ
-224 ISARV
+224 
-229 SGAEHYLLLELD
+229 
-241 GPANVGSLGI
+241 
-251 IPRPDKSYHRIDSF
+251 
-265 KVLAS
+265 LAS
-270 ADGSTWQEVG
+270 Q
-280 RFGSLKALWTTGKWK
+280 
-295 TFPLTP
+295 
-301 TQHSQSALRDEVQ
+301 
-314 SAKAA
+314 A
-319 AREAGTVPVVE
+319 AREASTIAVAK

-335 YAGLPVT
+335 YADLPVT
-342 NAPKTAAF
+342 DAPKTAAF
-350 ADSAPMGSFPKYA
+350 ADGGEAPMSGFPQYA
-363 LLGQNHFPR
+363 LLGENLFPLE
-372 DVGFNRSFPYN
+372 VGFNRSFPYN
-383 GITLTENGRV
+383 GITLHENGRV
-393 MHIDGTASAQ
+393 MHIDGAASAR

-409 KDSSPYLTLPEALK
+409 KDSSPRLPLPGALQ
-423 PGSTVI
+423 PGNTVI
-429 LRTFLAGE
+429 LRTFLKGT

-449 YDSSNK
+449 YDGAGK
-455 QISFKNHFCGEN
+455 QISFKNLFCGEN
-467 GSDVSTQVTIP
+467 GSDVSTRVTVP

-484 GIWWNVKSPGGET
+484 GIWWNVQSPGGET

-507 DAGCDIQAGT
+507 DAAAAIQAGT
-517 EAVPRNAA
+517 EDVPRDAA
-525 AVSFFPVPASRF
+525 AVSFFPVPVSGF
-537 SYRAS
+537 SYRVS
-542 VKDYVDRYAGG
+542 IKDYIDRYGGG
-553 ENAMTSDALGYLT
+553 ENALTFDALGYLT
-566 PEMFGAKGDYA
+566 PEMFGAKGDYS
-577 TDDAAALNAC
+577 TDDTAALNAC
-587 LQAAAKRNLPAR
+587 LRAAAKRNLPVR
-599 GFKRYKTT
+599 GFKRYKTSEP
-607 APIVIAGR
+607 ASIAGR

-625 YAGTDTA
+625 YKGTDTA
-632 VTLEGWWNRVRIGR
+632 VTVEGWWNRVRIGR

-670 NDLISKD
+670 NDVISKE

-682 VANGGNSIF
+682 VANGGNPIF

-701 GTGKAGTHGITY
+701 GSKKAGTHGITY
-713 AGDAGSC
+713 AGDGGSC

-763 GGCLIYGDRHAES
+763 GGCLICGDRHAES
-776 SRDGKYCFLKMTTD
+776 SRDGKYCFLKVTTD

-822 GKESID
+822 GSEPID

-834 LNCPISPGIYYKSNE
+834 LNCPISPGIYYQSNE

-869 PAFKV
+869 PTFQV
-874 YRKVTEAVFDNRVND
+874 YRKVTEAVFDNRTND

-896 TTFEIA
+896 TTFEIG
-902 AENCQVYLHASYC
+902 AENCRIYLHASYC
-915 FMGYSTFEI
+915 FMGYATFEV
-924 IQTESFQADFY
+924 IQTESYQADFY
-935 DWRGTKIFTGADHG
+935 DWRGTKIFSGADHG
-949 AGRFHLEHVITAE
+949 AGRFRLQHLITAE
-962 DGKGHYDGTGTQWV
+962 DGKGRYDGTGTQWV

>member
-1 MTTIQILA
+1 MTSIQILA

-37 NWDGLRKIIKF
+37 DWDGLRKIIKF
-48 RCGEVQYQVEVVE
+48 RCGEVEYPFEVVE

-100 AVVQPSGTQGT
+100 AMVQPSGTQGT
-111 EPPAPPAM
+111 EPPAPPQL
-119 LTQQLLEWADG
+119 LTQQLLEWA
-130 VAQKIELLPSAE
+130 
-142 ESTEINRAVNGYVEG
+142 ESTQEQLDRLPDI
-157 FLTRYI
+157 
-163 KIVFGDVYSSDAV
+163 S
-176 ETSVSVAEVNLTD
+176 ETEKKLEDLRQNVASQ
-189 TDGAALTVKAVTAD
+189 AAGLQE
-203 SVLSDT
+203 
-209 YPADKVLDGNPGSFW
+209 KVQ
-224 ISARV
+224 
-229 SGAEHYLLLELD
+229 
-241 GPANVGSLGI
+241 
-251 IPRPDKSYHRIDSF
+251 
-265 KVLAS
+265 LAS
-270 ADGSTWQEVG
+270 Q
-280 RFGSLKALWTTGKWK
+280 
-295 TFPLTP
+295 
-301 TQHSQSALRDEVQ
+301 
-314 SAKAA
+314 A
-319 AREAGTVPVVE
+319 AREAATIAVAK

-335 YAGLPVT
+335 YADLPVT
-342 NAPKTAAF
+342 DAPKTAAF
-350 ADSAPMGSFPKYA
+350 ADGGEAPMSGFPQYA
-363 LLGQNHFPR
+363 LLGENCFPLE
-372 DVGFNRSFPYN
+372 VGFNRSFPYN
-383 GITLTENGRV
+383 GITLHENGRV
-393 MHIDGTASAQ
+393 MHIDGTASAR

-409 KDSSPYLTLPEALK
+409 KDGSPCLPLSGALR
-423 PGSTVI
+423 PGNTVI
-429 LRTFLAGE
+429 LRTFLKGT

-449 YDSSNK
+449 YDGAGK
-455 QISFKNHFCGEN
+455 QISFKNLFCGEN
-467 GSDVSTQVTIP
+467 GSDVSARVTVP

-484 GIWWNVKSPGGET
+484 GIWWNVQSPGGET

-507 DAGCDIQAGT
+507 DAAAAIQTGT
-517 EAVPRNAA
+517 EDVPRDAA
-525 AVSFFPVPASRF
+525 AVSFFPVPVSGF
-537 SYRAS
+537 SYRVS
-542 VKDYVDRYAGG
+542 IKDYVDRYGGG
-553 ENAMTSDALGYLT
+553 ENALTVDALGYLT
-566 PEMFGAKGDYA
+566 PEMFGAKGDYS
-577 TDDAAALNAC
+577 TDDTAALNAC
-587 LQAAAKRNLPAR
+587 LQAAAKRNLPVR
-599 GFKRYKTT
+599 GFKRYKTSEP
-607 APIVIAGR
+607 AGIAGR

-625 YAGTDTA
+625 YKGTDTA
-632 VTLEGWWNRVRIGR
+632 VTVEGWWNRVRIGR

-670 NDLISKD
+670 NDVISKE

-682 VANGGNSIF
+682 VANGGNPIF

-713 AGDAGSC
+713 AGDGGSC

-763 GGCLIYGDRHAES
+763 GGCLICGDRHAES

-822 GKESID
+822 GSDPID

-834 LNCPISPGIYYKSNE
+834 LNCPISPGIYYQSNE

-869 PAFKV
+869 PAFQV

-889 QKLEPLP
+889 QHLQPLP
-896 TTFEIA
+896 TTFEIG
-902 AENCQVYLHASYC
+902 AENCQIYLHASYC
-915 FMGYSTFEI
+915 FMGYATFEV
-924 IQTESFQADFY
+924 IQTESYQADFY
-935 DWRGTKIFTGADHG
+935 DWRGTKIFSGADHG
-949 AGRFHLEHVITAE
+949 AGRFRLRHLITAE
-962 DGKGHYDGTGTQWV
+962 DGKGRYDGTGTQWV
-976 ITKE
+976 ITRLGGEVTA

>member
-1 MTTIQILA
+1 MTSIQILA

-37 NWDGLRKIIKF
+37 DWDGLRKIIKF
-48 RCGEVQYQVEVVE
+48 RCGEVEYQFEVVE

-100 AVVQPSGTQGT
+100 AMVQPSGTQGT
-111 EPPAPPAM
+111 EPPAPPQL
-119 LTQQLLEWADG
+119 LTQQLLEWA
-130 VAQKIELLPSAE
+130 
-142 ESTEINRAVNGYVEG
+142 ESTQEQLDRLPDI
-157 FLTRYI
+157 
-163 KIVFGDVYSSDAV
+163 S
-176 ETSVSVAEVNLTD
+176 ETEKKLEDLRQNVASQ
-189 TDGAALTVKAVTAD
+189 AAGLQE
-203 SVLSDT
+203 
-209 YPADKVLDGNPGSFW
+209 KVQ
-224 ISARV
+224 
-229 SGAEHYLLLELD
+229 
-241 GPANVGSLGI
+241 
-251 IPRPDKSYHRIDSF
+251 
-265 KVLAS
+265 LAS
-270 ADGSTWQEVG
+270 Q
-280 RFGSLKALWTTGKWK
+280 
-295 TFPLTP
+295 
-301 TQHSQSALRDEVQ
+301 
-314 SAKAA
+314 A
-319 AREAGTVPVVE
+319 AREASTIAVAK

-335 YAGLPVT
+335 YADLPVT
-342 NAPKTAAF
+342 DAPKTAAF
-350 ADSAPMGSFPKYA
+350 ADGGEAPMSGFPQYA
-363 LLGQNHFPR
+363 LLGQNLFPLE
-372 DVGFNRSFPYN
+372 VGFNRSFPYN
-383 GITLTENGRV
+383 GITLHENGRV
-393 MHIDGTASAQ
+393 MHIDGAASAR

-409 KDSSPYLTLPEALK
+409 KDGSPCLPLSGALQ
-423 PGSTVI
+423 PGNTVI
-429 LRTFLAGE
+429 LRTFLKGT

-449 YDSSNK
+449 YDGAGK
-455 QISFKNHFCGEN
+455 QISFKNLFCGEN
-467 GSDVSTQVTIP
+467 GSDVSARVTVP

-484 GIWWNVKSPGGET
+484 GIWWNVQSPGGET

-507 DAGCDIQAGT
+507 DAAAAIQAGT
-517 EAVPRNAA
+517 EDVPRDAA
-525 AVSFFPVPASRF
+525 AVSFFPVPVSGF
-537 SYRAS
+537 SYRVS
-542 VKDYVDRYAGG
+542 IKDYIDRYGGG
-553 ENAMTSDALGYLT
+553 ENALTFDALGYLT
-566 PEMFGAKGDYA
+566 PEMFGAKGDYS
-577 TDDAAALNAC
+577 TDDTAALNAC
-587 LQAAAKRNLPAR
+587 LQAAAKRNLPVR
-599 GFKRYKTT
+599 GFKRYKTSEP
-607 APIVIAGR
+607 AAIAGR

-625 YAGTDTA
+625 YKGTDTA
-632 VTLEGWWNRVRIGR
+632 VTVEGWWNRVRIGR

-670 NDLISKD
+670 NDVISKE

-682 VANGGNSIF
+682 VANGGNPIF

-701 GTGKAGTHGITY
+701 GSKKAGTHGITY
-713 AGDAGSC
+713 AGDGGSC

-763 GGCLIYGDRHAES
+763 GGCLISGDRHAES

-822 GKESID
+822 GSEPID

-834 LNCPISPGIYYKSNE
+834 LNCPISPGIYYQSNE

-869 PAFKV
+869 PTFQV
-874 YRKVTEAVFDNRVND
+874 YRKVTEAVFDNRTND

-896 TTFEIA
+896 TTFEIG
-902 AENCQVYLHASYC
+902 AENCQIYLHASYC
-915 FMGYSTFEI
+915 FMGYATFEV
-924 IQTESFQADFY
+924 IQTESYQADFY
-935 DWRGTKIFTGADHG
+935 DWRGTKIFSGADHG
-949 AGRFHLEHVITAE
+949 AGRFRLQHLITAE
-962 DGKGHYDGTGTQWV
+962 DGKGRYDGTGTQWV
-976 ITKE
+976 ITRLGGEVTA

>member
-1 MTTIQILA
+1 MTSIQILA

-37 NWDGLRKIIKF
+37 DWDGLRKIIKF
-48 RCGEVQYQVEVVE
+48 RCGEVEYQFEVVE

-100 AVVQPSGTQGT
+100 AMVQPSGTQGT
-111 EPPAPPAM
+111 EPPAPPQL
-119 LTQQLLEWADG
+119 LTQQLLEWA
-130 VAQKIELLPSAE
+130 
-142 ESTEINRAVNGYVEG
+142 ESTQEQLDRLPDI
-157 FLTRYI
+157 
-163 KIVFGDVYSSDAV
+163 S
-176 ETSVSVAEVNLTD
+176 ETEKKLEDLRQNVASQ
-189 TDGAALTVKAVTAD
+189 AAGLQE
-203 SVLSDT
+203 
-209 YPADKVLDGNPGSFW
+209 KVQ
-224 ISARV
+224 
-229 SGAEHYLLLELD
+229 
-241 GPANVGSLGI
+241 
-251 IPRPDKSYHRIDSF
+251 
-265 KVLAS
+265 LAS
-270 ADGSTWQEVG
+270 Q
-280 RFGSLKALWTTGKWK
+280 
-295 TFPLTP
+295 
-301 TQHSQSALRDEVQ
+301 
-314 SAKAA
+314 A
-319 AREAGTVPVVE
+319 AREASTIAVAK

-335 YAGLPVT
+335 YADLPVT
-342 NAPKTAAF
+342 DAPKTAAF
-350 ADSAPMGSFPKYA
+350 ADGGEAPMSGFPQYA
-363 LLGQNHFPR
+363 LLGENLFPLE
-372 DVGFNRSFPYN
+372 VGFNRSFPYN
-383 GITLTENGRV
+383 GITLHENGRV
-393 MHIDGTASAQ
+393 MHIDGAASAR

-409 KDSSPYLTLPEALK
+409 KDSSPRLPLPGALQ
-423 PGSTVI
+423 PGNTVI
-429 LRTFLAGE
+429 LRTFLKGT

-449 YDSSNK
+449 YDGAGK
-455 QISFKNHFCGEN
+455 QISFKNLFCGEN
-467 GSDVSTQVTIP
+467 GSDVSTRVTVP

-484 GIWWNVKSPGGET
+484 GIWWNVQSPGGET

-507 DAGCDIQAGT
+507 DDAAAIQAGT
-517 EAVPRNAA
+517 EDVPRDAA
-525 AVSFFPVPASRF
+525 AVSFFPVPVSGF
-537 SYRAS
+537 SYRVS
-542 VKDYVDRYAGG
+542 IKDYIDRYGGG
-553 ENAMTSDALGYLT
+553 ENALTFDALGYLT
-566 PEMFGAKGDYA
+566 PEMFGAKGDYS
-577 TDDAAALNAC
+577 TDDTAALNAC
-587 LQAAAKRNLPAR
+587 LQAAAKRNLPVR
-599 GFKRYKTT
+599 GFKRYKTSE
-607 APIVIAGR
+607 PVSIAGR

-625 YAGTDTA
+625 YKGTDTA
-632 VTLEGWWNRVRIGR
+632 VTVEGWWNRVRIGR

-670 NDLISKD
+670 NDVISKE

-682 VANGGNSIF
+682 VANGGNPIF

-701 GTGKAGTHGITY
+701 GSKKAGTHGITY
-713 AGDAGSC
+713 AGDGGSC

-763 GGCLIYGDRHAES
+763 GGCLISGDRHAES

-822 GKESID
+822 GGEPID

-834 LNCPISPGIYYKSNE
+834 LNCPISPGIYYQSNE

-869 PAFKV
+869 PTFRV

-889 QKLEPLP
+889 QHLQPLP
-896 TTFEIA
+896 TTFEIG
-902 AENCQVYLHASYC
+902 AENCQIYLHASYC
-915 FMGYSTFEI
+915 FMGYATFEV
-924 IQTESFQADFY
+924 IQTESYQADFY
-935 DWRGTKIFTGADHG
+935 DWRGTKIFSGADHG
-949 AGRFHLEHVITAE
+949 AGRFRLQHLITAE
-962 DGKGHYDGTGTQWV
+962 DGKGRYDGTGTQWV